1 MSEVIMSVS
10 GISVQFGGLWAVK
23 DVSMDV
29 QQNQVLGI
37 MGPNGAGKSTF
48 LNVLSGLQKPA
59 AGELKIKNHP
69 VVTGKAWKMTQY
81 GLSRSFQ
88 TVRLL
93 PQMSVL
99 ENVVVGGHLSAAKK
113 PWEILFRTKH
123 FRLSERKIIE
133 MAKSR
138 LQLMGVADK
147 ADDHISNLSMQERRR
162 VEIARSLMTQPHIL
176 LLDEPCAGL
185 SPNET
190 DELSQMILTIKGQGI
205 SVILVEHNV
214 KMILS
219 LSDWIVVLD
228 HGKKIAEGTP
238 ADISKN
244 KAVIQAYLGGAAD
257 A

>member
-1 MSEVIMSVS
+1 
-10 GISVQFGGLWAVK
+10 
-23 DVSMDV
+23 
-29 QQNQVLGI
+29 
-37 MGPNGAGKSTF
+37 
-48 LNVLSGLQKPA
+48 
-59 AGELKIKNHP
+59 
-69 VVTGKAWKMTQY
+69 
-81 GLSRSFQ
+81 
-88 TVRLL
+88 
-93 PQMSVL
+93 
-99 ENVVVGGHLSAAKK
+99 
-113 PWEILFRTKH
+113 
-123 FRLSERKIIE
+123 

-147 ADDHISNLSMQERRR
+147 ADDHISSLSMQERRR

-190 DELSQMILTIKGQGI
+190 DELSQMILTIKSQGI

-219 LSDWIVVLD
+219 LSDWIIVLD